1 MGRNDDSDE
10 DEDNIVKE
18 PVSSFQSLF
27 AEGDIL
33 AKQGDFKKAVIA
45 YTKALG
51 MKLGDKN
58 CLVARSKCY
67 LQLGDSENALEDAN
81 MALKGDALFFKGVF
95 QKAEALYARGDFEMA
110 LVFYHR
116 GSRLRPEL
124 DEFRLGIQKA
134 REAIDN
140 SIGNPK
146 DYKFQAPPGTKIS
159 ADGKII
165 LAAASHHPGGTK
177 PAITLQS
184 SNKQKDVSIVSGK
197 SAKQLLGE
205 IYQDREYLEN
215 FLLDKD
221 FEHNPNQGVMNLVS
235 GCLRYLD
242 TRTDFWRQ
250 QKPIYAR
257 RKEHSRVIVR
267 AISARNRA
275 LIEEKGKE
283 HREREAR
290 AVQDLNNPKA
300 GGGVKS
306 KLSDAESQRNR
317 FTAETE
323 KYVTASMNVVS
334 RSIEKKDYQRALQ
347 AAKSLL
353 TRLTD
358 IHNLPNREKAISDVT
373 SMIGNIY
380 MDVGQLPQAM
390 QFYRKDLSQCKTKHL
405 PECLTRALGN
415 MGRISVKLRRFDDAI
430 LFFEQKL
437 ALAVNVVVT
446 DLSGETTIPT
456 PPSSA
461 GSARSTSSNT
471 PPTPERAWLLHDIGR
486 CHLEMGRDDKAKHM
500 GISSLKASEALKDRR
515 WCLNALVLIGQVEVR
530 NEKFEAAVKVYTKA
544 LAYSKEL
551 EDARATEA
559 ITEALSQL
567 KGKLPPP
574 PPPTSPVK
582 QQQQQ
587 SRHSS
592 AGRTQPQP
600 PPPQQQAQQFVTQ
613 SSPHPPPQPPTNRAR
628 PQSAAPNKVGG
639 GASPIVEKG
648 KPIVASNPTKTAWDK

>member
-1 MGRNDDSDE
+1 MGRNYDSDD
-10 DEDNIVKE
+10 DEDSIIRE

-81 MALKGDALFFKGVF
+81 MALKEDALFFKGVF

-184 SNKQKDVSIVSGK
+184 ANKQKDISVVSGK

-205 IYQDREYLEN
+205 IYEDREYLEN
-215 FLLDKD
+215 FLLDK
-221 FEHNPNQGVMNLVS
+221 
-235 GCLRYLD
+235 
-242 TRTDFWRQ
+242 
-250 QKPIYAR
+250 
-257 RKEHSRVIVR
+257 
-267 AISARNRA
+267 ARNRA
-275 LIEEKGKE
+275 LIEEKGNE

-300 GGGVKS
+300 GGGVNS
-306 KLSDAESQRNR
+306 KLSDSESQRNR

-323 KYVTASMNVVS
+323 KYVTASMNVVT

-358 IHNLPNREKAISDVT
+358 IHNLPNRERAISDVT

-390 QFYRKDLSQCKTKHL
+390 QFYRKDLSQCKAKHL
-405 PECLTRALGN
+405 PDCLTRALGN
-415 MGRISVKLRRFDDAI
+415 MGRICVKLRRFDDAI

-437 ALAVNVVVT
+437 GLAVNVVVPH
-446 DLSGETTIPT
+446 LSDETTIPT

-461 GSARSTSSNT
+461 GSARSMSSNI
-471 PPTPERAWLLHDIGR
+471 PPTPERVWLLHDIGR

-559 ITEALSQL
+559 ITDALGQL
-567 KGKLPPP
+567 KGKLPTPP

-582 QQQQQ
+582 PQQQQ

-600 PPPQQQAQQFVTQ
+600 PPSQQPPPQQQQFVTH
-613 SSPHPPPQPPTNRAR
+613 SSPFPPPQQPTNRGR
-628 PQSAAPNKVGG
+628 PQSAAPNKLSG
-639 GASPIVEKG
+639 GASPIVEQA
-648 KPIVASNPTKTAWDK
+648 KPIAASNPAKTAWG